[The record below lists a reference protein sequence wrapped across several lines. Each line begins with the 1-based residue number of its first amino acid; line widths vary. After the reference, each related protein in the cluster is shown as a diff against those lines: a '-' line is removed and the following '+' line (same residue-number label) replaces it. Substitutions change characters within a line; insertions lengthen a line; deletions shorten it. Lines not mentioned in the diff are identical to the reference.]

1 MTNSNGDIKK
11 PFEFN
16 SRSNH
21 VLSLNQNR
29 AIRTARRR
37 RRPPDRRARAAMS
50 EPKQAAS
57 ALVRQSVKR
66 TMFSMAFPMLA
77 GTFAMNAYHLTD
89 TWFVSRLGTAPLA
102 AMGFSFPV
110 VMLLT
115 CVASGIGNGVATLAS
130 HALGRLA
137 PGAAARIVTHGV
149 LLMLAV
155 AGVMSAVGCGS
166 IDAIFRRLGAD
177 AQTMP
182 LVAGY
187 MRIWY
192 LGAVFMALPMLG
204 NGLLIAA
211 GDSCRAARMML
222 LGPIL
227 NTILD
232 PVLIFGW
239 GGAPAMGIRGA
250 ALATVL
256 AQAVA
261 AVWLLRLLMREHR
274 LLAWAR
280 WRARD
285 WLDSFRKIMSFSVPN
300 ILSMILMP
308 VSAAIITRLL
318 GGFGREAV
326 AASGA
331 AGRLEMFAFV
341 IPMALGISLTP
352 FVSQNY
358 GAGRLD
364 RIREAMRL
372 SLGFALLYGLAVA
385 VVFFGC
391 APWMAKV
398 FSRDPRV
405 VEIIVAYIRIIA
417 FGYGMMEAH
426 RYCSFYLAGVHR
438 PVSAAMLNAVRVVAL
453 LIPLVYLGARL
464 GGVRGIFWGRL
475 AADLAAGGIG
485 IYWIRRTQ
493 RALQAPTAGG

>member
-1 MTNSNGDIKK
+1 MSQ
-11 PFEFN
+11 P
-16 SRSNH
+16 
-21 VLSLNQNR
+21 NQ
-29 AIRTARRR
+29 
-37 RRPPDRRARAAMS
+37 
-50 EPKQAAS
+50 KAS
-57 ALVRQSVKR
+57 ALVGRSVKQTLFR
-66 TMFSMAFPMLA
+66 MAFPMLA

-89 TWFVSRLGTAPLA
+89 TWFVSRLGTASLA

-115 CVASGIGNGVATLAS
+115 CVAGGIGNGVAALAS

-137 PGAAARIVTHGV
+137 HADAARIVTHGV
-149 LLMLAV
+149 ALMLAV
-155 AGVMSAVGCGS
+155 AGVMTAAGYGS
-166 IDAIFRRLGAD
+166 IGAIFRRLGTD

-182 LVAGY
+182 LVADY
-187 MRIWY
+187 MRTWY

-211 GDSCRAARMML
+211 GDSRRAARMML

-232 PVLIFGW
+232 PILIYGW
-239 GGAPAMGIRGA
+239 GGAPAMGIQGA

-256 AQAVA
+256 SQAAA
-261 AVWLLRLLMREHR
+261 AVWLCRLLWREHR

-285 WLDSFRKIMSFSVPN
+285 WLDSFRRIMAFGVPN

-318 GGFGREAV
+318 GGFGHEAV

-372 SLGFALLYGLAVA
+372 SLGFALLYGAAVA
-385 VVFFGC
+385 LLFFAC
-391 APWMAKV
+391 APWLAMV

-405 VEIIVAYIRIIA
+405 VAMIVAYIRIIA

-426 RYCSFYLAGVHR
+426 RYCSFFLAGVHR
-438 PVSAAMLNAVRVVAL
+438 PAAAALLNATRVAVL
-453 LIPLVYLGARL
+453 LIPLVYLGAL
-464 GGVRGIFWGRL
+464 WGGVQGIFWGRL

-485 IYWIRRTQ
+485 IHWVRRTW
-493 RALQAPTAGG
+493 RAMAAASAAGAMQDGPR